1 MNYYYKDIEADE
13 LLHNDEVVQRFL
25 PICINR
31 LHDIDDDMLATVGV
45 QRIQIIETPAP
56 DIEPWQTLE
65 QGPLDKTVAGVWSTT
80 WIVVSPTVAEALE
93 MRKAAIEQQRDLLR
107 NDPNAI
113 VTLDDGRV
121 FQTDPVSRDLMNQA
135 KSNADLNGGFA
146 VDAIWRGADNVNY
159 PRTTALFAE
168 ISAKEEERQQPIWYL
183 SWALKEEVESIA
195 ASELL
200 TDDEKVTAIM
210 SQAWAMPAE

>member
-1 MNYYYKDIEADE
+1 MQKFIDVSTQEILNERDVK
-13 LLHNDEVVQRFL
+13 QRFE
-25 PICINR
+25 PMIINN
-31 LHDIDDDMLATVGV
+31 LDGLGGEQLDSVGV
-45 QRIQIIETPAP
+45 SVVDYIETPAP
-56 DIEPWQTLE
+56 EVEPWQTLE

-80 WIVVSPTVAEALE
+80 WIVVSPTVAESLE
-93 MRKAAIEQQRDLLR
+93 MRKAAIEQKRDLLR
-107 NDPNAI
+107 NDPNAT

-121 FQTDPVSRDLMNQA
+121 FQTDPISRDLMNQA